1 MRFGISATSWIFP
14 KNLRTRLRPVNVCAI
29 SSLALSNRRA
39 RDDSPEGRHPSRPS
53 GQPSRPLSYAIR
65 PPAEPPC
72 PRRYPAEIWA
82 IPGVL
87 TPESVALT
95 SHLLEFHL
103 GPGLLQLSL
112 DLLRLVLAHAFLD
125 GLGRAFDQILG
136 LLEAQTGERAHLLDD
151 LDLLLADG
159 GEHGGELGLLF
170 GRSRGGSATG
180 SSRDGHRGRGGDAP
194 FLLQHFRQV
203 GGLEHREFGEVVDES
218 LQISHWT
225 SLCVRTGRVCDGPH
239 AASLLAA

>member
-53 GQPSRPLSYAIR
+53 GQPSRPLVSAAR
-65 PPAEPPC
+65 PTAEPPS
-72 PRRYPAEIWA
+72 PYRRPAEI
-82 IPGVL
+82 GRFRRLL

-103 GPGLLQLSL
+103 GPDLFQLGL
-112 DLLRLVLAHAFLD
+112 DLLRLVLGHAFLD
-125 GLGRAFDQILG
+125 RLGRPLDQILG
-136 LLEAQTGERAHLLDD
+136 LLEAQAGERAHLFDH
-151 LDLLLADG
+151 LDLLVADG

-170 GRSRGGSATG
+170 GWRGGAGAAG
-180 SSRDGHRGRGGDAP
+180 SRSDGDRGRGRYAP
-194 FLLQHFRQV
+194 LLLQHFRKI
-203 GGLEHREFGEVVDES
+203 GGLEHREFRKVVDDF

-225 SLCVRTGRVCDGPH
+225 SLCVRTSRVCG
-239 AASLLAA
+239 

>member
-53 GQPSRPLSYAIR
+53 GQPSRPLVDAARPTAEPLSPYRR
-65 PPAEPPC
+65 PPDIG
-72 PRRYPAEIWA
+72 RFR
-82 IPGVL
+82 GLL

-103 GPGLLQLSL
+103 GPRPFQLGP

-125 GLGRAFDQILG
+125 RLWRTLDQILG
-136 LLEAQTGERAHLLDD
+136 LLEAQAGERAHLLDH
-151 LDLLLADG
+151 LDLLVADG
-159 GEHGGELGLLF
+159 GTHGGELGLLF
-170 GRSRGGSATG
+170 DWRGGGPAG
-180 SSRDGHRGRGGDAP
+180 SGGAGDRRPGRYAP
-194 FLLQHFRQV
+194 PLLQHFCQV
-203 GGLEHREFGEVVDES
+203 RRPQPSVVRKGVDHS
-218 LQISHWT
+218 
-225 SLCVRTGRVCDGPH
+225 
-239 AASLLAA
+239 

>member
-65 PPAEPPC
+65 PTAEPPC
-72 PRRYPAEIWA
+72 PCRRPAEIWA
-82 IPGVL
+82 IPGF
-87 TPESVALT
+87 THPESVALT

-112 DLLRLVLAHAFLD
+112 DFLRLVLAHAFLD
-125 GLGRAFDQILG
+125 PLWRALDQILG
-136 LLEAQTGERAHLLDD
+136 LLEAQTGERAHLLDH
-151 LDLLLADG
+151 LHLLLADG

-170 GRSRGGSATG
+170 RWSGGGRAPRGSR
-180 SSRDGHRGRGGDAP
+180 HRHPGRGPGAP
-194 FLLQHFRQV
+194 PPPPPFPH
-203 GGLEHREFGEVVDES
+203 GGRPQPPWFWMV
-218 LQISHWT
+218 
-225 SLCVRTGRVCDGPH
+225 
-239 AASLLAA
+239 

>member
-53 GQPSRPLSYAIR
+53 GQPSRPLFSAAR
-65 PPAEPPC
+65 PTAEPPS
-72 PRRYPAEIWA
+72 PYRRPAEI
-82 IPGVL
+82 GRFRDLL
-87 TPESVALT
+87 TPEPVALT

-103 GPGLLQLSL
+103 GPGLFQLGL
-112 DLLRLVLAHAFLD
+112 DLLRLLLGHALPD
-125 GLGRAFDQILG
+125 RLGRTLDQILG
-136 LLEAQTGERAHLLDD
+136 LLETQAGERAHLLNH
-151 LDLLLADG
+151 LDLLVADG
-159 GEHGGELGLLF
+159 SEHGGELGLLF
-170 GRSRGGSATG
+170 GWRGGGGPAG
-180 SSRDGHRGRGGDAP
+180 SGGDGDRGRGAP
-194 FLLQHFRQV
+194 LLLQHFRQV

-225 SLCVRTGRVCDGPH
+225 SLCVRTSRVCG
-239 AASLLAA
+239 

>member
-53 GQPSRPLSYAIR
+53 GQPSRPLVGAAR
-65 PPAEPPC
+65 PTPEPPS
-72 PRRYPAEIWA
+72 PYRRPADI
-82 IPGVL
+82 GRFRDLL

-103 GPGLLQLSL
+103 GPGLFQLSL
-112 DLLRLVLAHAFLD
+112 DLLRLVLGHTFLD
-125 GLGRAFDQILG
+125 RLWRTLDQILG
-136 LLEAQTGERAHLLDD
+136 LLEAQAGERAHLLDH
-151 LDLLLADG
+151 LDLLVVDG
-159 GEHGGELGLLF
+159 GENGGELRLLF
-170 GRSRGGSATG
+170 GWRGGAGGAGSRG
-180 SSRDGHRGRGGDAP
+180 DGDRGRGRHAP
-194 FLLQHFRQV
+194 LLLQHFRKV
-203 GGLEHREFGEVVDES
+203 GGLEHREFREVVDES

-225 SLCVRTGRVCDGPH
+225 SLCVRTSRVCG
-239 AASLLAA
+239 

>member
-53 GQPSRPLSYAIR
+53 GQPSRPLVGAAR
-65 PPAEPPC
+65 TTAEPPC
-72 PRRYPAEIWA
+72 PYRRPADI
-82 IPGVL
+82 GRFRGLL

-103 GPGLLQLSL
+103 GPSLFQLSL
-112 DLLRLVLAHAFLD
+112 DLLRLVLGHAFLD
-125 GLGRAFDQILG
+125 RLGRTLDQILG
-136 LLEAQTGERAHLLDD
+136 LLEAQAGERAHLLDH
-151 LDLLLADG
+151 LDLLVADG

-170 GRSRGGSATG
+170 GWRGGAGAAGSRGDGDRRRCRHAPLLLPH
-180 SSRDGHRGRGGDAP
+180 SRKVR
-194 FLLQHFRQV
+194 
-203 GGLEHREFGEVVDES
+203 GLEQREFRKAVDEW
-218 LQISHWT
+218 LQLGHWT
-225 SLCVRTGRVCDGPH
+225 SLCLRTSRVCG
-239 AASLLAA
+239 

>member
-53 GQPSRPLSYAIR
+53 GQPSRPSPMRFGR
-65 PPAEPPC
+65 PPNRHVPAAV
-72 PRRYPAEIWA
+72 RQRY
-82 IPGVL
+82 GRFRGLL

-112 DLLRLVLAHAFLD
+112 DFLRLVLAHAFLD
-125 GLGRAFDQILG
+125 GLGRALDQILG
-136 LLEAQTGERAHLLDD
+136 LLEAQTGERAHLLDH
-151 LDLLLADG
+151 LDLLLA
-159 GEHGGELGLLF
+159 
-170 GRSRGGSATG
+170 
-180 SSRDGHRGRGGDAP
+180 
-194 FLLQHFRQV
+194 
-203 GGLEHREFGEVVDES
+203 
-218 LQISHWT
+218 
-225 SLCVRTGRVCDGPH
+225 
-239 AASLLAA
+239 

>member
-39 RDDSPEGRHPSRPS
+39 RDGSPEGRHPSRPS
-53 GQPSRPLSYAIR
+53 GQPSRPLVGAAR
-65 PPAEPPC
+65 PTPEPPS
-72 PRRYPAEIWA
+72 PYRRRADI
-82 IPGVL
+82 GRFRGLL

-103 GPGLLQLSL
+103 GPGLFQLGL
-112 DLLRLVLAHAFLD
+112 DFLRLVLADTFLD
-125 GLGRAFDQILG
+125 GLGRALHQILG
-136 LLEAQTGERAHLLDD
+136 LLEAQTGERAHLLDH

-159 GEHGGELGLLF
+159 GEHGGEFGLLL
-170 GRSRGGSATG
+170 GWSGGGGATG
-180 SSRDGHRGRGGDAP
+180 SGSHGHRGGGGNAP
-194 FLLQHFRQV
+194 LLLQHFREV
-203 GGLEHREFGEVVDES
+203 GGLQHRQFGKVVDES

-225 SLCVRTGRVCDGPH
+225 SL
-239 AASLLAA
+239 